1 MNAVKRLSVII
12 LCASVLLCTLA
23 SCSAADSKNDN
34 SSSQASALQSSQ
46 EEKSVKVTIVEGM
59 TIRQIAA
66 RLEKK
71 GVCSAEGF
79 INALAEGEFDYEFI
93 SQIEQND
100 DVYFALEGY
109 VFPDTY
115 EFYKDEDPETV
126 AKIFLKTFQKR
137 INSVKDEL
145 DASGLTLSQAV
156 TLASIIQKEASD
168 VKNMPQVASVFANRL
183 ASPDFPKLQ
192 SDVTIFYVNDN
203 ITPFVDDEA
212 RQKEYAK
219 AYNTYKCSGLPAGPI
234 CNPGLDAIKAAISPA
249 DTDYY
254 YFLTDNNAKY
264 YYAETYEQHEAN
276 WAEAKAVNKALNE
289 E

>member
-12 LCASVLLCTLA
+12 LCVSVLLCTLT
-23 SCSAADSKNDN
+23 SCSVNDGKNDN

-46 EEKSVKVTIVEGM
+46 EDKSVRVTIVEGM
-59 TIRQIAA
+59 TVRQIAA

-79 INALAEGEFDYEFI
+79 INALTEGDFDYEFL
-93 SQIEQND
+93 SEIEPND

-109 VFPDTY
+109 IFPDTY
-115 EFYKDEDPETV
+115 EFYKDEDPKAV
-126 AKIFLKTFQKR
+126 AKIFLKTFGKR
-137 INSVKDEL
+137 INSVKQEL

-156 TLASIIQKEASD
+156 TLASIVQKEASD
-168 VKNMPQVASVFANRL
+168 VKNMPEVASVFANRL

-192 SDVTIFYVNDN
+192 SDVTIYYVNDN
-203 ITPFVDDEA
+203 ITPFVEDEA

-219 AYNTYKCSGLPAGPI
+219 AYNTYKCNGLPAGPI

-249 DTDYY
+249 QTDYY

-276 WAEAKAVNKALNE
+276 WAEAKAVNKSLE